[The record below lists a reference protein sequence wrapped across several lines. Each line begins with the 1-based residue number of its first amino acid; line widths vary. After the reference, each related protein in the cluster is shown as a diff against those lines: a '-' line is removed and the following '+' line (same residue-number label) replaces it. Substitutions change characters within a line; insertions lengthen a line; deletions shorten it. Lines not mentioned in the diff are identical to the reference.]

1 MKRSEAREKVFKIL
15 FQKEFHDDFE
25 NIYQRLWDEEEI
37 KGVQGEYAKQT
48 VSGILNHLDDIDR
61 LISENLTGWTL
72 SRLPKAVIAI
82 LRLGVYEI
90 IYNADIPEVSAIDEA
105 VKLSHIYCDEKDG
118 VFING
123 LLNTIYKK
131 ENSQ

>member
-48 VSGILNHLDDIDR
+48 ITGILNHLDDIDR

-105 VKLSHIYCDEKDG
+105 IKLSHIYCDEKDS